1 MDCRLVAYL
10 QSCLLRTVSSNSAS
24 LHSMHG
30 LFSSFAGMMTAAK
43 VSSRLD
49 IEKKVDQSRKLK
61 NSGGA

>member
-1 MDCRLVAYL
+1 
-10 QSCLLRTVSSNSAS
+10 
-24 LHSMHG
+24 MHG